1 MHFQPCSH
9 PGVRR
14 LSGLDAIFLSLEMPI
29 QPMQILALALLRPGE
44 GGALT
49 LERLHQHLATRL
61 DQIPPLRWRVIPVPL
76 GLAHP
81 VVADDPRVDLGQHL
95 RYAVLP
101 EPGGPAELDAACA
114 ELVSRP
120 LDRDRPLW
128 RVTLIDGLAD
138 GRQALAWEVH
148 HALMDGVAIRTT
160 LARIFPGDEP
170 AAVARSRHLGREPGR
185 ARLITGALAHNARI
199 MIRLPDLIS
208 RTMRAA
214 AEVRRRREG
223 SAVTAPQAGLD
234 APQSVLN
241 EGFTPSRRIGRA
253 SLPLETVLAVSR
265 AAGAT
270 VNDVA
275 LATVGGAL
283 RGYLQKRAALPDRP
297 LVAFVPVSTEPPGT
311 GTRTAG
317 NRFAH
322 LSTSLATDVADP
334 GERLRRI
341 SAVTTEAKALL
352 DLSGRH
358 LVADWLEGIP
368 PMLMSLM
375 VRRNRRSGSRHSG
388 MRRSRPQENVV
399 VSNVRGPATAWQLGS
414 TVVEEVYLT
423 PPGNDAG
430 VNFTFWDYA
439 DHLMFGILSTTDSV
453 ENPAELAERLSSA
466 LEELAV
472 AVEGSRVHAQ
482 PSCVS
487 CSNSSKVTSSPSR
500 NVIQ

>member
-49 LERLHQHLATRL
+49 LEQLHQHLATRL

-81 VVADDPRVDLGQHL
+81 VVADDPRVDLGRHL
-95 RYAVLP
+95 RHAVLP

-114 ELVSRP
+114 ELVSRR

-128 RVTLIDGLAD
+128 QITLIDGLAD

-170 AAVARSRHLGREPGR
+170 AVVAPSRHLGREPGR
-185 ARLITGALAHNARI
+185 ARLIMEALAHNARI

-214 AEVRRRREG
+214 GEVHRRRKG
-223 SAVTAPQAGLD
+223 SAVTVPQAGLD
-234 APQSVLN
+234 APRSVLN
-241 EGFTPSRRIGRA
+241 EGFTPSRRIARA
-253 SLPLETVLAVSR
+253 SLPLETVLAVGR

-270 VNDVA
+270 VNDVV

-283 RGYLQKRAALPDRP
+283 RGYLQERAALPDRP

-322 LSTSLATDVADP
+322 LSTSLATDVDDP

-368 PMLMSLM
+368 PMLMNLI
-375 VRRNRRSGSRHSG
+375 VRRSRRSGIRC
-388 MRRSRPQENVV
+388 SRPQENVV
-399 VSNVRGPATAWQLGS
+399 VSNVRGPAAAWQLGS

-423 PPGNDAG
+423 PPGNGAG
-430 VNFTFWDYA
+430 VNFAFWDYA
-439 DHLMFGILSTTDSV
+439 DRLMFGILSTTDSV
-453 ENPAELAERLSSA
+453 ENPTDLAERLSSA
-466 LEELAV
+466 LEELVV
-472 AVEGSRVHAQ
+472 AVEGSHCVHAQ

-487 CSNSSKVTSSPSR
+487 CANSSKVTSSPSWS
-500 NVIQ
+500 VIQ